1 MTVFA
6 PSHELSELDPIKR
19 VRYSLGMIVGDD
31 ELRQD
36 QRYLMARDDRHQRAL
51 HGWGVVSGLELVLED
66 DGHLEVHPGAA
77 IDGTG
82 RWIGIDVTQCADL
95 LPWLTSRI
103 DDLPPRPETVTVWVL
118 LCYDECAADPIPV
131 PSGPCRTLDASVQPS
146 RVKDSFRLELTL
158 DEPPVR
164 GDLAEFPEAAVMA
177 ALLEEDATLEDKRAA
192 LSEFVTSRGDPDGF
206 ANRWLDPLDP
216 GCVVLGRVEVPLV
229 DDGGALA
236 FGDDLDEDSVSFAD
250 RPLVLSTQFIQEWL
264 LRVEGGG
271 TVVVQPDPTPVPF
284 PLDRLT
290 DVDAPSARAGNV
302 IVGTVAD
309 ADVGTNVGTDAPP
322 PNPRWQE
329 RRLDLNLLADV
340 QIPANFGSSP
350 ADTGLVLK
358 YDGAVWRPQVD
369 IVGTTGPAPEHE
381 PHVKSRPAAYAIVA
395 GGVVELEFNED
406 GFLENLTQR
415 TMYGALKVAMIERQP
430 IGALLSLHFPGYVE
444 ALDAFRHLEGRQF
457 VVKLTPEADGAL
469 IRTQVV
475 RLTEESI
482 VVFVGR
488 PRDRTNDEFRELV
501 IAGLGRDDL
510 NHSAL
515 HVEISVFDDRDNG
528 GLSLRAVPELL
539 QDV

>member
-1 MTVFA
+1 MT
-6 PSHELSELDPIKR
+6 
-19 VRYSLGMIVGDD
+19 
-31 ELRQD
+31 
-36 QRYLMARDDRHQRAL
+36 
-51 HGWGVVSGLELVLED
+51 
-66 DGHLEVHPGAA
+66 
-77 IDGTG
+77 
-82 RWIGIDVTQCADL
+82 
-95 LPWLTSRI
+95 
-103 DDLPPRPETVTVWVL
+103 
-118 LCYDECAADPIPV
+118 
-131 PSGPCRTLDASVQPS
+131 
-146 RVKDSFRLELTL
+146 
-158 DEPPVR
+158 
-164 GDLAEFPEAAVMA
+164 
-177 ALLEEDATLEDKRAA
+177 ALLNKDATLEDKAAA
-192 LSEFVTSRGDPDGF
+192 LSGFVTGRGDPGGF
-206 ANRWLDPLDP
+206 ANRCLDPLDP
-216 GCVVLGRVEVPLV
+216 DCVLLGRVDVPLV
-229 DDGGALA
+229 TDGGTVR
-236 FGDDLDEDSVSFAD
+236 FGSDSDQSWVTFTD
-250 RPLVLSTQFIQEWL
+250 RPLVLSTQFLQEWL

-271 TVVVQPDPTPVPF
+271 TIVVPPTPTDPVPF
-284 PLDRLT
+284 PLDDLT
-290 DVDAPSARAGNV
+290 DVNAPSARAGNV

-322 PNPRWQE
+322 PNPRWEE

-340 QIPANFGSSP
+340 QIPASFGSSP

-369 IVGTTGPAPEHE
+369 IVGTTGPAPERE

-395 GGVVELEFNED
+395 GGVVELDFNED
-406 GFLENLTQR
+406 GVLEDLRQR
-415 TMYGALKVAMIERQP
+415 TMYGALKVAMVERQP
-430 IGALLSLHFPGYVE
+430 IGALLSLHFPGYAE
-444 ALDAFRHLEGRQF
+444 ALAAFRHLEGRQF

-488 PRDRTNDEFRELV
+488 PRDRTNDQFRELV